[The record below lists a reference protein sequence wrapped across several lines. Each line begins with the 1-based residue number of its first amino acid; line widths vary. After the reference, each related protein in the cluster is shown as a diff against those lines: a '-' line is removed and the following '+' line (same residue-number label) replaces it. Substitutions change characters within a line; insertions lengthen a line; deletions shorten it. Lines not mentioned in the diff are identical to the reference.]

1 VVRATGRDFVPRY
14 GPWALVA
21 GASEGIGAAFAHAI
35 ASRGLPVA
43 LVSRRRQPLES
54 LAASITRAHGVET
67 LVISGDLATPGVVG
81 EIADALGQREIGLL
95 VANAAY
101 SPIGRFVDSPLDEQE
116 RALAVNVI
124 APLALAHRFGAAMA
138 RRGRGGIVLMSSL
151 TAFQGTAMIATYA
164 ATKAFNL
171 VLAEGLWDELRDH
184 GVDVLGCIA
193 GATATPGYL
202 TTTPLRPSRFSPPA
216 MDPRAVAEEALVRLG
231 TTPSMVMGRA
241 NRAVSL
247 FMARLLSRKRAVT
260 MIGRATRRLYEHPL
274 VEKGR

>member
-1 VVRATGRDFVPRY
+1 MSATGRTFVTRY

-21 GASEGIGAAFAHAI
+21 GASEGIGASFAKAL

-43 LVSRRRQPLES
+43 LVSRRCSPLES
-54 LAASITRAHGVET
+54 LAASIARDHGVET
-67 LVISGDLATPGVVG
+67 LPLSADLATPGVAA
-81 EIADALGQREIGLL
+81 EIAAALGQREIGLL

-101 SPIGRFVDSPLDEQE
+101 SPIGRFVDSPLEEQE
-116 RALAVNVI
+116 RALAVNVA
-124 APLALAHRFGAAMA
+124 APLALAHRFGAGMA

-171 VLAEGLWDELRDH
+171 VLAEGLWDELRER
-184 GVDVLGCIA
+184 GVDVLGCVA

-202 TTTPLRPSRFSPPA
+202 ATTPRRPSRFSPKA
-216 MDPRAVAEEALVRLG
+216 MDPDAVAEEALGRLG
-231 TTPSMVMGRA
+231 TTPSIVAGRA

-260 MIGRATRRLYEHPL
+260 TIGRATRRLYE
-274 VEKGR
+274 